1 MGVSLSPDAAGAPEH
16 DAESAAQRASPT
28 LAAAV
33 ALLAAGEG
41 GRAVA
46 ALQAL
51 SRATPD
57 ALGPPA
63 SHHYWLGLAYTLAYD
78 WVQAAAEL
86 RAYLAREASGWRAG
100 WAFLHLGRVYEQA
113 GRDDEASL
121 AYRGCLGADGSER
134 AARRLA
140 FDLMSRL
147 AGSRPMGYGQAPSR
161 PAADA
166 PRGAGQR
173 LREGE
178 AP

>member
-1 MGVSLSPDAAGAPEH
+1 MSLSPDAAGPPEH

-46 ALQAL
+46 ALQAI

>member
-1 MGVSLSPDAAGAPEH
+1 VVVSLGPDPESDAEGAPQP
-16 DAESAAQRASPT
+16 APPT

-33 ALLAAGEG
+33 ALLATGEG

-46 ALQAL
+46 AIHAL
-51 SRATPD
+51 SRAAPD
-57 ALGPPA
+57 ALGPPG

-78 WVQAAAEL
+78 WAQAAAEL

-100 WAFLHLGRVYEQA
+100 WAYLHLGRVYEQA
-113 GRDDEASL
+113 GREDEASL
-121 AYRGCLGADGSER
+121 AYRGCLGAEGSER

-166 PRGAGQR
+166 PRGSGQR

>member
-1 MGVSLSPDAAGAPEH
+1 MGVSLSPEPAVPPEH

-46 ALQAL
+46 ELQAL

-147 AGSRPMGYGQAPSR
+147 AGSRPMGYGQAPTR

>member
-1 MGVSLSPDAAGAPEH
+1 MGVSLSPDAEAPRSH
-16 DAESAAQRASPT
+16 AESAAPRAPPH
-28 LAAAV
+28 ARGRRRP
-33 ALLAAGEG
+33 AGRRRRRAG
-41 GRAVA
+41 RGRATGP
-46 ALQAL
+46 LPGYPG
-51 SRATPD
+51 RPR
-57 ALGPPA
+57 PPA

-78 WVQAAAEL
+78 WAQAAAEL

-161 PAADA
+161 PPADA

>member
-1 MGVSLSPDAAGAPEH
+1 VGVSLSPDAAGPPEQ

>member
-1 MGVSLSPDAAGAPEH
+1 VGVSLGPDPEGDAEGAP
-16 DAESAAQRASPT
+16 QRAPPT

-33 ALLAAGEG
+33 ALLATGEG

-46 ALQAL
+46 AIHAL
-51 SRATPD
+51 SRAAPD
-57 ALGPPA
+57 VLGPPA

-78 WVQAAAEL
+78 WTQAAAEL

-100 WAFLHLGRVYEQA
+100 WAYLHLGRVYEQT

-121 AYRGCLGADGSER
+121 AYRGCLGAEGSER

-166 PRGAGQR
+166 PRGPGRR